1 MTNETF
7 DRLDDAV
14 KQYWLEN
21 ARNAVLA
28 ALQKS
33 GVPIEQYHAV
43 LALASAEIA
52 EFLERNKGS
61 E

>member
-7 DRLDDAV
+7 NRLDDAA

-33 GVPIEQYHAV
+33 GVPLEQYHAV
-43 LALASAEIA
+43 LVMVSAEIA
-52 EFLERNKGS
+52 EFLERNKGN